1 MIQGLHCTCIE
12 CFIYF
17 SKVCDVHHIFHTF
30 MCLSTR
36 SHVVSIW
43 LRKICM
49 SEYGI
54 ERQTCKLELWF
65 NKSRK
70 VDFFDWI
77 LGRFCVVPFEV
88 GQKKLIDF
96 NQEELPWDK
105 AEREG
110 ERQRKKVRDNNGTY
124 DYVKKA

>member
-1 MIQGLHCTCIE
+1 
-12 CFIYF
+12 
-17 SKVCDVHHIFHTF
+17 
-30 MCLSTR
+30 
-36 SHVVSIW
+36 
-43 LRKICM
+43 M

-96 NQEELPWDK
+96 NQEELP
-105 AEREG
+105 
-110 ERQRKKVRDNNGTY
+110 
-124 DYVKKA
+124 